1 MKFFSLIKLLT
12 PLAICQTAS
21 GVVAEAVNAEA
32 VETAAANINLK
43 VFQAKVEAIRTV
55 DVMSQLD
62 GYVKEVCFKEG
73 AEVKKGDLLY
83 LLDDVRFKCNAE
95 QCKALLAAATAELNR
110 SKLFLD
116 RINSADA
123 RGTTQLERD
132 SAIAQYETAKASKMQ
147 AEANLTSAEY
157 DLSRTRI
164 TASIS
169 GCIGVSAASEGT
181 YVSPIREPLTRIMQF
196 DPIRVIF
203 TIPYDEYL
211 RRRKDE
217 ESGNKVE
224 WILKIKLPDGT
235 EYEHPGTLD
244 FVNNSMNG
252 EDPSIFLGASFPNPK
267 HMLVPNSFVTVV
279 AERKEKQT
287 SSK

>member
-1 MKFFSLIKLLT
+1 MYRLSILALIGGMVAHAPFACGAAT
-12 PLAICQTAS
+12 VGS
-21 GVVAEAVNAEA
+21 GTMNCDVR
-32 VETAAANINLK
+32 
-43 VFQAKVEAIRTV
+43 VFLAKVEAIRTV

-62 GYVKEVCFKEG
+62 GYVREVCFKEG

-83 LLDDVRFKCNAE
+83 LLDDVRFKCNVE
-95 QCKALLAAATAELNR
+95 QCRALLAAATAELKR

-116 RINSADA
+116 RINSADT

-147 AEANLTSAEY
+147 AEANLASAEY

-164 TASIS
+164 IASIS
-169 GCIGVSAASEGT
+169 GRIGVSAASEGT

-211 RRRKDE
+211 QRKKEDE
-217 ESGNKVE
+217 LGHKAE
-224 WILKIKLPDGT
+224 WALKIKLPDGS
-235 EYEHPGTLD
+235 EYEHTGTLD

-267 HMLVPNSFVTVV
+267 HLLVPNSFVTVI
-279 AERKEKQT
+279 AERKEKPT
-287 SSK
+287 SGK

>member
-1 MKFFSLIKLLT
+1 MPFTIHLKMPVIIIPLMMTSTLLGEIRT
-12 PLAICQTAS
+12 NAS
-21 GVVAEAVNAEA
+21 FR
-32 VETAAANINLK
+32 

-83 LLDDVRFKCNAE
+83 LLDDVRFKCNVE
-95 QCKALLAAATAELNR
+95 QCKALLAASTAELNR

-164 TASIS
+164 TASIC

-181 YVSPIREPLTRIMQF
+181 YVSPIREPLTRIIQF
-196 DPIRVIF
+196 DPVRVIF

-211 RRRKDE
+211 QRRKE
-217 ESGNKVE
+217 EELGHKAE
-224 WILKIKLPDGT
+224 WALKIKLPDGS

-252 EDPSIFLGASFPNPK
+252 EDPSIFLGASFPNPG
-267 HMLVPNSFVTVV
+267 HLLVPNSFVTVI
-279 AERKEKQT
+279 AERKEKPA
-287 SSK
+287 SDK

>member
-1 MKFFSLIKLLT
+1 MRMSSKWSFILAYCSFSQVLFVFG
-12 PLAICQTAS
+12 S
-21 GVVAEAVNAEA
+21 GDNDF
-32 VETAAANINLK
+32 AATNEVRR

-62 GYVKEVCFKEG
+62 GYVREICFKEG

-83 LLDDVRFKCNAE
+83 LLDDVRLKCNVE
-95 QCKALLAAATAELNR
+95 QCKALLAAAAAELNR

-116 RINSADA
+116 RINSADS

-147 AEANLTSAEY
+147 AVANLASAEY

-169 GCIGVSAASEGT
+169 GRIGVSAACEGT

-211 RRRKDE
+211 QRRKNE
-217 ESGNKVE
+217 ESGHKAE
-224 WILKIKLPDGT
+224 WALKIKLPDGS

-267 HMLVPNSFVTVV
+267 HLLVPNSFVTVV
-279 AERKEKQT
+279 AERRDKPT
-287 SSK
+287 SGK